1 MNLPRPKGWGALFE
15 RTNRMKLISPFKS
28 LIKGGVVL
36 NFKISAAGGENVQMD
51 ILPQGKDSATGV
63 SLPPKALVGTPEEI
77 DASLEEYLQK
87 YAASVT
93 RVADV
98 VANADAELQN
108 IEQAAAAQAKKAVE
122 EKAAKSKTSTPA
134 KPGGKSAVPA
144 PRKDLSAG
152 MLNEDDDERED
163 DGETTLITTGAAAA
177 APAPVAQQ
185 ESTPAAA
192 PAAAATPPVDGVSQ
206 DLFVV

>member
-1 MNLPRPKGWGALFE
+1 
-15 RTNRMKLISPFKS
+15 MKLISPFKS

-36 NFKISAAGGENVQMD
+36 SFKISAAGGENVQLD

-77 DASLEEYLQK
+77 DSSLEEYLQK

-98 VANADAELQN
+98 VANADVELNN

-122 EKAAKSKTSTPA
+122 EKAKAKTSTPA
-134 KPGGKSAVPA
+134 KAGKSRSSAPA
-144 PRKDLSAG
+144 KDLNAG
-152 MLNEDDDERED
+152 MLNGSSGDDEHDE
-163 DGETTLITTGAAAA
+163 DGETTLITTGAAATP
-177 APAPVAQQ
+177 PASGAQQ
-185 ESTPAAA
+185 AAAPAAA
-192 PAAAATPPVDGVSQ
+192 PAAPVVDGVSQ
-206 DLFVV
+206 DMFIV